1 MSARAH
7 LVVGHPS
14 AVLLDLDI
22 DINAK
27 LVSIA
32 GLRRPRDG
40 DIRLVAVFD
49 VRKGRLER
57 ASRVLASLRERK
69 GEGEGGEQREN
80 GKGTHAG
87 IRERE

>member
-1 MSARAH
+1 MKAH
-7 LVVGHPS
+7 LKVGHPV
-14 AVLLDLDI
+14 AVLLHLDI

-27 LVSIA
+27 LVSVA

-40 DIRLVAVFD
+40 NVRLVAVVD
-49 VRKGRLER
+49 VSKGCLEGAR
-57 ASRVLASLRERK
+57 RVLASLRERK